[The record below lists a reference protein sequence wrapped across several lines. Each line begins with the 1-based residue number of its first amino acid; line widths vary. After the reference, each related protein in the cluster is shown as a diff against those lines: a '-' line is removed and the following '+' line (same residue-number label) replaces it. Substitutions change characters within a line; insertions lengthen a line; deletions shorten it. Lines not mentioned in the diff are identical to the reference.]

1 MPDEPDTQP
10 LPGDGEEPQ
19 PTEPQPQPDGRRSRR
34 GRA

>member
-10 LPGDGEEPQ
+10 MPDDGDEPR
-19 PTEPQPQPDGRRSRR
+19 PTEPQPQPDEPASRR